1 MSTES
6 NSVETTTYQ
15 GEIDQEVWNDFKQFV
30 PRTTNL
36 DEKVNELIREWTREQ
51 KHREQRLAELENRD
65 T

>member
-1 MSTES
+1 MSTKS
-6 NSVETTTYQ
+6 NSVKTTTYQ
-15 GEIDQEVWNDFKQFV
+15 GKIDQAVWDDFKQFV

-51 KHREQRLAELENRD
+51 KHRKQRLAELENGD